1 VVLIAFLA
9 TLVRSTFGFGEAMVA
24 VPLLA
29 FILPLSVATPLA
41 VLLSVTVAL
50 IVVVQDHQSIHV
62 SSAAWLLAATLPGL
76 PVGLLLLG
84 AGHQAW
90 LKAAL
95 GALILGFSVVSLI
108 GIVPNHPRF
117 EGRGWLMAFGF
128 CAGVLGGAYGMNGP
142 ALAIYGT
149 MRRWTPQ
156 QFRATLQAYFLP
168 ASLLGLLGFG
178 AAGVWTH
185 AVTRYYL
192 LALPA
197 AVPAV
202 FLGRAIN
209 RRLRGETFRKYVF
222 AGLGGIGLLLLA
234 RSLRMQF

>member
-1 VVLIAFLA
+1 
-9 TLVRSTFGFGEAMVA
+9 MVA

-29 FILPLSVATPLA
+29 FVLPLTVATPLA

-76 PVGLLLLG
+76 PVGLLLLR
-84 AGHQAW
+84 AGHQQW

-95 GALILGFSVVSLI
+95 GALILGFSIISLS
-108 GIVPNHPRF
+108 GRVPSHPRF
-117 EGRGWLMAFGF
+117 EGRGWMLAFGF

-142 ALAIYGT
+142 ALAVYGA
-149 MRRWTPQ
+149 MRGWTPQ
-156 QFRATLQAYFLP
+156 RFRATLQAYFLP
-168 ASLLGLLGFG
+168 ASVLGLLGFG
-178 AAGVWTH
+178 AAGIWGRD
-185 AVTRYYL
+185 VTRYYL
-192 LALPA
+192 LSLPL

-209 RRLRGETFRKYVF
+209 RRLRGDAFRKYVF
-222 AGLGGIGLLLLA
+222 AGLAGIGLLLLV
-234 RSLRMQF
+234 RSVRMLF

>member
-1 VVLIAFLA
+1 VLIAFVA
-9 TLVRSTFGFGEAMVA
+9 TLVRSTFGFGEALVA

-29 FILPLSVATPLA
+29 FILPLTVATPLA

-62 SSAAWLLAATLPGL
+62 RSAAWLLAATLPGL
-76 PVGLLLLG
+76 PVGLLLLA
-84 AGHQAW
+84 AGHQVW

-95 GALILGFSVVSLI
+95 GALLLLFSLFSLS
-108 GIVPNHPRF
+108 GRVPVHLHSDA
-117 EGRGWLMAFGF
+117 RGWLIACGF

-142 ALAIYGT
+142 ALVIYGGL
-149 MRRWTPQ
+149 RRWSPQ

-168 ASLLGLLGFG
+168 ASLLGLIGYG
-178 AAGVWTH
+178 VAGIWAH

-192 LALPA
+192 LSLPV

-209 RRLRGETFRKYVF
+209 RRLRGDTFRKYVY
-222 AGLGGIGLLLLA
+222 AGLAGIGLLLLV
-234 RSLRMQF
+234 RSLRPLL